1 MAQHPAP
8 RKGELMDRKPMAVA
22 QRPLYIQ
29 APPVRSEDYRRW
41 IRSWP
46 CLACATRRQVEA
58 AHTGAHGL
66 GQKASD
72 LQTVPLCK
80 EHHAELHQGVRDFEE
95 RYQIDF
101 ADVVAMFN
109 AIWAERRRKAA

>member
-1 MAQHPAP
+1 M
-8 RKGELMDRKPMAVA
+8 RKPMQVA
-22 QRPLYIQ
+22 QRPLYIS
-29 APPVRSEDYRRW
+29 APPIRSEDYKRW

-46 CLACATRRQVEA
+46 CLVCATRRQVEA
-58 AHTGAHGL
+58 AHTGPHGI

-80 EHHAELHQGVRDFEE
+80 KHHAELHQGVRDFEQRRQLE
-95 RYQIDF
+95 L

-109 AIWAERRRKAA
+109 ALWSARKRKAA

>member
-1 MAQHPAP
+1 MRQLT
-8 RKGELMDRKPMAVA
+8 EVA
-22 QRPLYIQ
+22 QRAFYIQ
-29 APPVRSEDYRRW
+29 APPIRSEDYKRW

-46 CLACATRRQVEA
+46 CLVCATRRQVEA
-58 AHTGAHGL
+58 AHTGPHGI

-80 EHHAELHQGVRDFEE
+80 EHHAELHQGVQEFQE
-95 RYQIDF
+95 RHQIEL

-109 AIWAERRRKAA
+109 ALWSARRKKAA

>member
-1 MAQHPAP
+1 M
-8 RKGELMDRKPMAVA
+8 RKPMQVA

-29 APPVRSEDYRRW
+29 APPVRSEDYKRW

-46 CLACATRRQVEA
+46 CLVCVTWRRIEACHV
-58 AHTGAHGL
+58 GPHGL

-72 LQTVPLCK
+72 LKTVPLCK
-80 EHHAELHQGVRDFEE
+80 EHHAELHQGVQEFQE
-95 RYQIDF
+95 RHQIEL

-109 AIWAERRRKAA
+109 ALWIARRQKAA